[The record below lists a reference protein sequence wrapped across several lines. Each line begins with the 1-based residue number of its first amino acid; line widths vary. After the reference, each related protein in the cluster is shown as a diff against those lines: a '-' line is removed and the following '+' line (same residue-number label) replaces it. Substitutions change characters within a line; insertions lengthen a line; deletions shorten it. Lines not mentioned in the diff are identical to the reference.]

1 MDADEIR
8 AVLLEYKLNS
18 CDVSIRQP
26 DATLEELI
34 DVIEGNRVYMP
45 ALYVLNKIDAISIE
59 ELDLL
64 YKIPNSVPISSSMWL
79 NIDELIDVSLLRPHS
94 RLSATQTDVPP
105 LCLFSSRCGRR
116 WILFESTPSL
126 RVDYP
131 ITVRPSCLLLAI
143 SPSGFSSD
151 TPFLPHPCSRT
162 RRSQAVELHRR
173 SLL

>member
-45 ALYVLNKIDAISIE
+45 ALFVLNKIDAISIE

-64 YKIPNSVPISSSMWL
+64 YKIPMSVPISSSLWL
-79 NIDELIDVSLLRPHS
+79 NIDELIDVSPCVAFAL
-94 RLSATQTDVPP
+94 PP
-105 LCLFSSRCGRR
+105 PDEPDAASSPSRCGPR
-116 WILFESTPSL
+116 STSSASTRNP
-126 RVDYP
+126 RAACP
-131 ITVRPSCLLLAI
+131 TTVRPAAAR
-143 SPSGFSSD
+143 SP
-151 TPFLPHPCSRT
+151 T
-162 RRSQAVELHRR
+162 RDPR
-173 SLL
+173 